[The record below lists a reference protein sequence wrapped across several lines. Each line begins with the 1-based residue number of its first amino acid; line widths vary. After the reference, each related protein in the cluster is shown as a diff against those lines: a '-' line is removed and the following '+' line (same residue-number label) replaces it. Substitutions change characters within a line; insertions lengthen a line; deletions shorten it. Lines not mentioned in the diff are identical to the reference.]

1 MNGTSGVTTFVCH
14 WKIKETWIGTKK
26 LVFCSGYNEPS
37 FCLKSTKAVFN
48 MQGVWNSPNMLPT

>member
-1 MNGTSGVTTFVCH
+1 MRVTTFVCH

-37 FCLKSTKAVFN
+37 LCLKSTKAVYN
-48 MQGVWNSPNMLPT
+48 MEGVWNSPNLLPT